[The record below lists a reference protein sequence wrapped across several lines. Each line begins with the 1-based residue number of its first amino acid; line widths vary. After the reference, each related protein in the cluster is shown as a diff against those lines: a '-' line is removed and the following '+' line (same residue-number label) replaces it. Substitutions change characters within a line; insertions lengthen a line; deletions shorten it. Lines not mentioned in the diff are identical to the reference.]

1 MNRRDDPSL
10 NWLVIKNEEIELE
23 ADKLLFRVAQLR
35 GPEYASRWYDALIVA
50 MDSLGDFPGPRSY
63 PQNIAESERRRAEV
77 RMRLYSGPDKK
88 PAPSLA
94 CHIVFAVYDPRQG
107 EEEGRVRILAV
118 IGARTQA
125 AGDVLTGGDS
135 ESEERR

>member
-1 MNRRDDPSL
+1 VSWIVL
-10 NWLVIKNEEIELE
+10 INEEVEIDIDNL
-23 ADKLLFRVAQLR
+23 ASRVARLR
-35 GPEYASRWYDALIVA
+35 GPDYAARWDEGLSVA
-50 MDSLGDFPGPRSY
+50 MDSLADFPGPRSY

-88 PAPSLA
+88 PAPSVA

-118 IGARTQA
+118 IGTRTQA

-135 ESEERR
+135 ESEERE